1 MEDDPDA
8 PRERP
13 EIVYPCTWTW
23 VLVGEGESILLG
35 HVEVVLAGV
44 AHEKSVKRQSAQGRY
59 TSIEVTLVVQDE
71 EHRYALGRRFLDHP
85 AVRIVL

>member
-1 MEDDPDA
+1 MADESPL
-8 PRERP
+8 PPERP

-23 VLVGEGESILLG
+23 VLVGEGEAVLLD

-59 TSIEVTLVVQDE
+59 SSIEVTLVVQDE
-71 EHRYALGRRFLDHP
+71 AHRFALGKRFLGHP
-85 AVRIVL
+85 AVRIVI